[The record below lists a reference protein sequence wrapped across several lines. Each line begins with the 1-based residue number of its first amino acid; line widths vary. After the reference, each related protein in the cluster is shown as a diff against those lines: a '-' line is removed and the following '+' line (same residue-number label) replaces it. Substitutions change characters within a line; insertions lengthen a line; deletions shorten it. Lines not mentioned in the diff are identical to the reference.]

1 MRYYIE
7 EGFIGDIEKKL
18 NRIANKCKRNGN
30 SFTYKRVGEE
40 MREEK
45 PNFKH
50 SYPIAHRFIIVEV
63 EGCAQVNGYEIV
75 AVLDMHEG
83 GNVIRTVGSSVEI
96 PERFRNSANVCEHC
110 HSSRTRNSL
119 YVVYNHETGDY
130 KQVGRNCLAE
140 YIGGLDAENAVARL
154 DGIMEL
160 EAYNGRFSGGEKS
173 VQYFPIRSVLGY
185 AVEFINKMGYFNANG
200 RVTTRNL
207 VACMFQYKAM
217 MSDKLRNVNRML
229 DDANFDVR
237 FDGSD
242 FGLAET
248 EQRVDEII
256 NYYANLN
263 DNSVFAHNIKVLVQQ
278 GYVSGRDFGFVCYM
292 PEGYNKYRGRE
303 IQRAKETKDSQYF
316 GDIGVRYKNEQVA
329 KVEKIAAYDSEY
341 GAIYWY
347 KITLKS
353 GEVLIWR
360 TSTFLYE
367 IQMNGFN
374 SATFTVK
381 AHNEYRGV
389 KQTEITRAKLA

>member
-7 EGFIGDIEKKL
+7 ESFIGDIEKKL
-18 NRIANKCKRNGN
+18 NRIANKCQRNGN

-75 AVLDMHEG
+75 AVLDIHDG
-83 GNVIRTVGSSVEI
+83 GNVIRTVGSNVEI
-96 PERFRNSANVCEHC
+96 PERFRTSKNVCEHC
-110 HSSRTRNSL
+110 HSTRTRNSL
-119 YVVYNHETGDY
+119 YVVYNHETGEY

-140 YIGGLDAENAVARL
+140 YIGGLDAEMVVARL
-154 DGIMEL
+154 DGITEL
-160 EAYNGRFSGGEKS
+160 EAYNGRFGDGERG
-173 VQYFPIRSVLGY
+173 VRYFPIRSVLGY
-185 AVEFINKMGYFNANG
+185 AVEFIDKMGYFNASG

-207 VACMFQYKAM
+207 VACMFQPKTTL
-217 MSDKLRNVNRML
+217 SDRLRDVNRML
-229 DDANFDVR
+229 TDANFDVR
-237 FDGSD
+237 FDSSD
-242 FGLAET
+242 FALTET
-248 EQRVDEII
+248 EQRVDEIV
-256 NYYANLN
+256 NYYENLN
-263 DNSVFAHNIKVLVQQ
+263 DNSVFTHNIKVLLGQ
-278 GYVSGRDFGFVCYM
+278 GYVNGRDFGFVCYM

-303 IQRAKETKDSQYF
+303 IQRAKEITKSEYF
-316 GDIGVRYKNEQVA
+316 GDIGARYKGEQVA
-329 KVEKIAAYDSEY
+329 KVEKIAAYDSVY

-347 KITLKS
+347 KIILKS